1 MAVNF
6 QEMLSQPTFAPTPA
20 ADRSGLIRN
29 DLSNVAETIGLV
41 AEGAYGLVKADALN
55 KIENS
60 VQQSVN
66 EYNAQSPTVLAQ
78 TQLDIKN
85 LQAKLDDPNTPEA
98 NIGIITKQI
107 QDKGQFLQNAYNQ
120 RKIGAYE
127 FSDRISTATREAIN
141 RNPAY
146 TKEILS
152 KAQEIL
158 DVNNISKK
166 IQMDTAL
173 YDDIRRS
180 AEAEKKQLD
189 DVAVKLWGV
198 NPYYKTDASGKVVP
212 DYDKL
217 REEIPAASKDYA
229 IATTLEQAAKT
240 QKNWTDYQ
248 VNELVS
254 KGAHWSTANSKYY
267 GVVSQL
273 SMIANDTT
281 PGIDKKSA
289 MALVIDQELL
299 KFNTTFGKFTT
310 NPEIKAA
317 SDFLNTHLNSLKTD
331 LMAQATGKNTVEFLE
346 NKMKIWETTR
356 KFELIKEGL
365 DPVRLDAMGKLGPW
379 YNKYNMRPDV
389 ETTMLKFLK
398 NSASTLE
405 GGMKSG
411 VGSPNDINFVNE
423 TFKAAGLSN
432 GMPGNTNLSIPGAV
446 VNNAINDVSGGNIA
460 QVPVFKDTIDKY
472 ISYINF
478 DTGNLDP
485 KNQRTQQQKQFVASD
500 ELFKQLA
507 DPKFK
512 EASKYLDSY
521 QKSKL
526 GESIDN
532 YNSAVYNDF
541 VRFRQANPNQVARI
555 SQNWDGTLSST
566 GGSED
571 FHFKYL
577 QRINTSLK
585 AYAGLQGKNPNEVS
599 NEFYSRYYGDI
610 FTKDTKDLT
619 IKAKPV
625 ETGNIDLTNRP
636 TVKNADGSISTVRS
650 MSFND
655 GQYEVLIPTVS
666 DDGRVMSTR
675 EAIKQYY
682 TTDKHLG
689 KFKTVEEADAYAKQL
704 HEDQA
709 KLYAPGT
716 NDGAATPGGGANKK
730 VESMK
735 TSYVP
740 KIISEANA
748 GEVDQLLV
756 KLMDKESKGLHI
768 NPTTRQ
774 LVESPKGAKGVT
786 QVMPATGVDPGYGVQ
801 PLKNQSEAEYKRF
814 GRDYFIAMLREF
826 DGDAGKA
833 LAAYNYGPVNVK
845 ALIKKHGSTW
855 FKKLPPE
862 TQDYVA
868 SII

>member
-20 ADRSGLIRN
+20 ADKSGLIKN
-29 DLSNVAETIGLV
+29 DLSSLAETVGFI
-41 AEGAYGLVKADALN
+41 AEGAYGIHKADALN

-60 VQQSVN
+60 VQQNVD
-66 EYNAQSPTVLAQ
+66 EYNTQSPTVLAQ
-78 TQLDIKN
+78 TQLDMKN
-85 LQAKLDDPNTPEA
+85 LQAKLNDPNTPEA
-98 NIGIITKQI
+98 NIGLITKQI

-152 KAQEIL
+152 KAQEVL

-166 IQMDTAL
+166 IQLDTAL
-173 YDDIRRS
+173 YDDIRKS

-189 DVAVKLWGV
+189 ETAVKLWGV
-198 NPYYKTDASGKVVP
+198 NPYYKQDETGRSVP

-217 REEIPAASKDYA
+217 RQEIPAAAKDYA
-229 IATTLEQAAKT
+229 IATTLDQAAKT

-248 VNELVS
+248 INELVS
-254 KGAHWSTANSKYY
+254 KNAHWSTVNAKYA

-273 SMIANDTT
+273 SMIAKDTT
-281 PGIDKKSA
+281 PGVDKKSA
-289 MALVIDQELL
+289 MSLVIDQELL

-331 LMAQATGKNTVEFLE
+331 LMAQASGKNTSEFLE
-346 NKMKIWETTR
+346 NRLKIWKSTR
-356 KFELIKEGL
+356 EFELIGEGV
-365 DPVRLDAMGKLGPW
+365 DPVALEMVNKIGSW
-379 YNKYNMRPDV
+379 YTRFQSIKPDV
-389 ETTMLKFLK
+389 EKTIIKFIRGNNEVLSSELNK
-398 NSASTLE
+398 VNPNTL
-405 GGMKSG
+405 
-411 VGSPNDINFVNE
+411 NYVNE

-432 GMPGNTNLSIPGAV
+432 GTPGNTNLSIPGAV
-446 VNNAINDVSGGNIA
+446 VNTAINEVSGGNVA

-472 ISYINF
+472 LSYINF
-478 DTGNLDP
+478 DAGNLDP
-485 KNQRTQQQKQFVASD
+485 KNQKAQQQKQFVASD

-532 YNSAVYNDF
+532 YNTAVYNDF

-585 AYAGLQGKNPNEVS
+585 AYAGLQGKNTNEVS
-599 NEFYSRYYGDI
+599 NEFYSRYYGDL

-636 TVKNADGSISTVRS
+636 KVKNADGSISTVRS

-666 DDGRVMSTR
+666 DDGRIMSTR

-716 NDGAATPGGGANKK
+716 NNGAATPGGGANKK

-735 TSYVP
+735 TSYIP

-748 GEVDQLLV
+748 GEVDQILV

-786 QVMPATGVDPGYGVQ
+786 QVMPATGIDPGYGVQ
-801 PLKNQSEAEYKRF
+801 PLKDQSEAEYKRF
-814 GRDYFIAMLREF
+814 GRDYYVAMLKEF

-845 ALIKKHGSTW
+845 SLIKKHGSTW

-868 SII
+868 SIL

>member
-6 QEMLSQPTFAPTPA
+6 QEMLSQSNYTSTPV
-20 ADRSGLIRN
+20 ADRSALVKN
-29 DLSNVAETIGLV
+29 DLSSLAQTIGFV
-41 AEGAYGLVKADALN
+41 AEGAFGLQKADALN
-55 KIENS
+55 KIETE
-60 VQQSVN
+60 VN
-66 EYNAQSPTVLAQ
+66 KNVEDYNKQSPTVLAQ
-78 TQLDIKN
+78 TQLDMKN
-85 LQAKLDDPNTPEA
+85 LQSKLDDPNTPEA
-98 NIGIITKQI
+98 NIGAITKQI

-152 KAQEIL
+152 KAQEVL

-173 YDDIRRS
+173 YEDIRKS

-189 DVAVKLWGV
+189 DTAVKLWGV
-198 NPYYKTDASGKVVP
+198 NPYYKTDETGKVVP

-217 REEIPAASKDYA
+217 RQEIPSAAKDYA
-229 IATTLEQAAKT
+229 ISTTLDQAAKT

-254 KGAHWSTANSKYY
+254 KGAHWSTANAKYS
-267 GVVSQL
+267 GVVAQL
-273 SMIANDTT
+273 SMIARDTT
-281 PGIDKKSA
+281 PGLDKKTA
-289 MALVIDQELL
+289 MGLAIDQELL

-365 DPVRLDAMGKLGPW
+365 DPVRLEAISKLGPW
-379 YNKYNMRPDV
+379 YSKYNMRPDIEV
-389 ETTMLKFLK
+389 QMLKFLK
-398 NSASTLE
+398 NSATIVE

-411 VGSPNDINFVNE
+411 TGNANDINFVNE

-432 GMPGNTNLSIPGAV
+432 GTAGNVNLSIPGAV
-446 VNNAINDVSGGNIA
+446 LNNSITDVSGGNIG

-472 ISYINF
+472 IGYINF
-478 DTGNLDP
+478 DTGSLDP
-485 KNQRTQQQKQFVASD
+485 ANQKAQQQKQFIASD

-512 EASKYLDSY
+512 EASKQLDSY

-526 GESIDN
+526 NESLDS
-532 YNSAVYNDF
+532 YNTAVYNDF

-555 SQNWDGTLSST
+555 SQNWDGTLVST

-610 FTKDTKDLT
+610 LTKDVKDLT

-636 TVKNADGSISTVRS
+636 KVKNADGSISTVRS

-666 DDGRVMSTR
+666 DDGRIMSTR
-675 EAIKQYY
+675 EAIKQYF

-689 KFKTVEEADAYAKQL
+689 KFKTVEEADVYAKKL

-709 KLYAPGT
+709 KLYAPGPD
-716 NDGAATPGGGANKK
+716 NGAATPGGGANKK

-735 TSYVP
+735 SSYIP

-748 GEVDQLLV
+748 GELDTVLV

-774 LVESPKGAKGVT
+774 LVESPKGAKGIT
-786 QVMPATGVDPGYGVQ
+786 QIMPATGIDPGYGVQ
-801 PLKNQSEAEYKRF
+801 PLRNQSEAEYKRF
-814 GRDYFIAMLREF
+814 GRDYFVAMLREF

-845 ALIKKHGSTW
+845 SLVKKHGSTW

-868 SII
+868 SIL